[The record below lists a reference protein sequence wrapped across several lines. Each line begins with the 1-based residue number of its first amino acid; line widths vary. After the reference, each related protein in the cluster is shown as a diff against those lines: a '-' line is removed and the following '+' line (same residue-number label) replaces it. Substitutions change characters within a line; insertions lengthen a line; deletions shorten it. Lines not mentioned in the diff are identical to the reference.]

1 MKNAVLISV
10 FCCVLGAGGAFAASG
25 ENTHAGQAFRESG
38 AASVHA
44 SGSAAHALV
53 SSGQVT
59 SAVSSVPLAVSG
71 ATITAAGAASASA
84 AVGMS
89 KAANS
94 PAGKPLPITNESL
107 VTVPP
112 DQALKKP

>member
-1 MKNAVLISV
+1 MKNAFLISCL
-10 FCCVLGAGGAFAASG
+10 CCGLGTGVAFASSG
-25 ENTHAGQAFRESG
+25 DDSHAGQAVRESG

-44 SGSAAHALV
+44 SGSAAHALI

-71 ATITAAGAASASA
+71 AVLSVAGEASTSAAIGLNKAAG
-84 AVGMS
+84 
-89 KAANS
+89 S
-94 PAGKPLPITNESL
+94 PAGKPLPITDDSL

-112 DQALKKP
+112 DQALKQP